1 MFTGFLGRGFMD
13 VLSKPGFLVS
23 EGKALQAQRVLP
35 DDGLQPDLNHVY
47 FEAVYRH
54 GSIRK
59 AATALHIASSALNRR
74 VLDLEEEI
82 GTPLFERL
90 PRGVRLTQAGELF
103 LAYVRRCAL
112 DLQQLKSQLEQV
124 RGHSVGSVRIG
135 VAESVTPKLLPG
147 AVEAFCKA
155 HPAVSFHITVDGPEG
170 LGEALLQDTVDLIL
184 THELLQHPG
193 CVTLAA
199 ARHPL
204 CAFVA
209 PTHPL
214 AQQTSSTLGE
224 CSQYPCALPDRTLAA
239 RRLLDL
245 ALEQASVRITP
256 AVESNSVET
265 LKAFARSGEAVCF
278 SFHLGNTA
286 ETAGLVALELRNPH
300 CADARLFLAAR
311 RGRTLPPVAAMFA
324 EQLKVE
330 LEVNLALRLMS
341 AV

>member
-1 MFTGFLGRGFMD
+1 MD
-13 VLSKPGFLVS
+13 VVSKSEFPLSD
-23 EGKALQAQRVLP
+23 GKALQAQRVVV
-35 DDGLQPDLNHVY
+35 DGLQPELNHLY

-74 VLDLEEEI
+74 ILDLEDEV

-103 LAYVRRCAL
+103 LAYVRRCAI
-112 DLQQLKSQLEQV
+112 DLQQLKGQIEQV

-214 AQQTSSTLGE
+214 AQFSSTTLGE
-224 CSQYPCALPDRTLAA
+224 CAEFPCAMPDRTLAA
-239 RRLLDL
+239 RRVLDL
-245 ALEQASVRITP
+245 ALEQSSLRIAP
-256 AVESNSVET
+256 AIESNSVET
-265 LKAFARSGEAVCF
+265 LKAFARLGEAVCF
-278 SFHLGNTA
+278 SFHLGNQA
-286 ETAGLVALELRNPH
+286 ETAGLIALELRNPH

-311 RGRTLPPVAAMFA
+311 RGRTLPAVAAMFA

>member
-1 MFTGFLGRGFMD
+1 MD
-13 VLSKPGFLVS
+13 TSNKPGLS
-23 EGKALQAQRVLP
+23 ASDGKAAQLSRAVP

-74 VLDLEEEI
+74 VLDLEEEV
-82 GTPLFERL
+82 GTALFERL

-103 LAYVRRCAL
+103 LAYVRRCAM
-112 DLQQLKSQLEQV
+112 DLQQLKAQIEQV

-170 LGEALLQDTVDLIL
+170 LGEALLQDNVDMIL

-209 PTHPL
+209 PHHPL
-214 AQQTSSTLGE
+214 AQQATTTLGD
-224 CSQYPCALPDRTLAA
+224 CSLYPCALPDRTLAA

-256 AVESNSVET
+256 AIESNSVET
-265 LKAFARSGEAVCF
+265 LKAFARLGESVCF

-286 ETAGLVALELRNPH
+286 ETTGLVALELRNPH

-311 RGRTLPPVAAMFA
+311 RGRTLPVVAAMFA

>member
-1 MFTGFLGRGFMD
+1 MDIVSKSFNDGR
-13 VLSKPGFLVS
+13 
-23 EGKALQAQRVLP
+23 LP
-35 DDGLQPDLNHVY
+35 SPPRHSPEGLQPDLNHVY

-74 VLDLEEEI
+74 ILDLEEEV

-103 LAYVRRCAL
+103 LGYVRRSVQ
-112 DLQQLKSQLEQV
+112 DLLHLKGQLSQV

-147 AVEAFCKA
+147 AVESFCRE
-155 HPAVSFHITVDGPEG
+155 HPSVVFHITVDGPEG

-184 THELLQHPG
+184 THDLFQHPG

-204 CAFVA
+204 RAFVA

-214 AQQTSSTLGE
+214 AKQRSTSLGE
-224 CSQYPCALPDRTLAA
+224 CSEFPCAMPDRTLAA

-245 ALEQASVRITP
+245 ALEQATVHIAP
-256 AVESNSVET
+256 AIESNSVET
-265 LKAFARSGEAVCF
+265 LKAFARLGNAVCF
-278 SFHLGNTA
+278 SFHLGNDA
-286 ETAGLVALELRNPH
+286 ETTGLVALELRNSH

-341 AV
+341 PV

>member
-1 MFTGFLGRGFMD
+1 MD
-13 VLSKPGFLVS
+13 VGNRSATPLND
-23 EGKALQAQRVLP
+23 GKLPPLQRAAAG
-35 DDGLQPDLNHVY
+35 DGLQPDVNHVY

-74 VLDLEEEI
+74 ILDLETEV

-90 PRGVRLTQAGELF
+90 PRGVRLTQSGELF
-103 LAYVRRCAL
+103 LAYVRRCAQ
-112 DLQQLKSQLEQV
+112 DLQHLKGQIDQV

-135 VAESVTPKLLPG
+135 VAESVTPKLLP
-147 AVEAFCKA
+147 AAIEVFCRL

-170 LGEALLQDTVDLIL
+170 LGEALLQDNVDLIL
-184 THELLQHPG
+184 THELFQHPG
-193 CVTLAA
+193 CATLAA

-214 AQQTSSTLGE
+214 AKQGSSTLGE
-224 CSQYPCALPDRTLAA
+224 CSQYPCAMPDRTLAA
-239 RRLLDL
+239 RRVLDL
-245 ALEQASVRITP
+245 ALEQSGVRIAP
-256 AVESNSVET
+256 AIESNSVET
-265 LKAFARSGEAVCF
+265 LKAFARLGDAVCF
-278 SFHLGNTA
+278 SFNLGNKA
-286 ETAGLVALELRNPH
+286 ETQGLIALELRNVH

-311 RGRTLPPVAAMFA
+311 RGRTLPVVAAMFA

-330 LEVNLALRLMS
+330 LEVNLAVRLMS

>member
-1 MFTGFLGRGFMD
+1 
-13 VLSKPGFLVS
+13 
-23 EGKALQAQRVLP
+23 
-35 DDGLQPDLNHVY
+35 
-47 FEAVYRH
+47 
-54 GSIRK
+54 
-59 AATALHIASSALNRR
+59 
-74 VLDLEEEI
+74 
-82 GTPLFERL
+82 
-90 PRGVRLTQAGELF
+90 
-103 LAYVRRCAL
+103 
-112 DLQQLKSQLEQV
+112 
-124 RGHSVGSVRIG
+124 
-135 VAESVTPKLLPG
+135 
-147 AVEAFCKA
+147 
-155 HPAVSFHITVDGPEG
+155 VSFHITVDGPEG

-204 CAFVA
+204 RAFVA

-214 AQQTSSTLGE
+214 ARQPASTLGE

-256 AVESNSVET
+256 AIESNSVET
-265 LKAFARSGEAVCF
+265 LKAFARLGEAVCF
-278 SFHLGNTA
+278 SFHLGNSA

-311 RGRTLPPVAAMFA
+311 RGRTLPAVAAMFA